1 MRGSVALGALM
12 PEEARDREWNRIQ
25 PSESGGGNG
34 QGPGPASRGRVHGKW
49 EMGGESR
56 RSPRE
61 GRGKGACPE
70 ASTGK
75 GQARADDS
83 LLSDDVVPWQ
93 GRAGHPR
100 DPHVLCN
107 LGEVQ
112 TQVHAMDGHSSPS
125 FRWSR
130 YRQNLSEGNGISDP
144 VWAQEWRL
152 QHLNPLP
159 GRLRDLDGY
168 LGEWRVFSP
177 CLSFSS
183 IPEPSCFTLLPW
195 FFR

>member
-1 MRGSVALGALM
+1 MRGSVTLGALM

-34 QGPGPASRGRVHGKW
+34 QGPGPASRGRVHGEW
-49 EMGGESR
+49 EMGGESW

-70 ASTGK
+70 ASMGK

-93 GRAGHPR
+93 RRAGHPS
-100 DPHVLCN
+100 DPHMLCD

-130 YRQNLSEGNGISDP
+130 YRQNLSEGNGISEP
-144 VWAQEWRL
+144 VWHRSGDYSILTLSRGGLGTW
-152 QHLNPLP
+152 N
-159 GRLRDLDGY
+159 GY
-168 LGEWRVFSP
+168 L
-177 CLSFSS
+177 
-183 IPEPSCFTLLPW
+183 EPG
-195 FFR
+195 